1 MAVLEVVVC
10 DFCRT
15 VGRPTETFE
24 VCAEDAKLLRKLLA
38 DKGGETAS
46 TRPVKAPSSPRQG
59 RRPQVVTVE
68 EIERQKRAQGR

>member
-38 DKGGETAS
+38 ERESEAPAERHLKA
-46 TRPVKAPSSPRQG
+46 APSPRPG
-59 RRPQVVTVE
+59 RRPRVVTVE
-68 EIERQKRAQGR
+68 EIEREKRTQGR